1 MAKAS
6 EKPHSSGVINVNATN
21 RLEHMETSIESAQR
35 LLDHARTVVTGLDA
49 THQRV
54 ERLAGLLRQAAIGL
68 VIGGILLGA
77 LAIRH
82 HTR

>member
-1 MAKAS
+1 
-6 EKPHSSGVINVNATN
+6 VINVNATN

-35 LLDHARTVVTGLDA
+35 LLDHAQTVVTGLDA

>member
-1 MAKAS
+1 
-6 EKPHSSGVINVNATN
+6 VINVNATN

-35 LLDHARTVVTGLDA
+35 LLDHAQTVVTGLDA
-49 THQRV
+49 AHQRV

-82 HTR
+82 HPH